1 MLMKKALLFIGT
13 VFLSAVAVPV
23 EADAFSYYLH
33 ESSEMFVAG
42 GMASGDQEQLTE
54 VQQIVIQPVQGENVV
69 NIVGAQGQVLEIV
82 SLTGRRVE
90 SIRLDSP
97 AQRVELNLP
106 KGCYILKVGKTARKV
121 TVK

>member
-1 MLMKKALLFIGT
+1 MKKALLLIGA
-13 VFLSAVAVPV
+13 VLFSFVAVPV
-23 EADAFSYYLH
+23 TADAFSYYLH
-33 ESSEMFVAG
+33 ESPEMFWGNATV
-42 GMASGDQEQLTE
+42 SGDQEQQLE
-54 VQQIVIQPVQGENVV
+54 MQQVAIQPVHGENVV
-69 NIVGAQGQVLEIV
+69 NVTGAQGMTLEIV

-90 SIRLDSP
+90 TIRIDSP

>member
-1 MLMKKALLFIGT
+1 MKKALLLIGT
-13 VFLSAVAVPV
+13 ILFSAAAAPVA
-23 EADAFSYYLH
+23 ANAFSYYLH
-33 ESSEMFVAG
+33 ESPEMSWAG
-42 GMASGDQEQLTE
+42 AMTNGEQEQQVE
-54 VQQIVIQPVQGENVV
+54 VQQTAIQPVNGENAV
-69 NIVGAQGQVLEIV
+69 NVLGAQGLSMEIV

-90 SIRLDSP
+90 TIRIDSP

>member
-1 MLMKKALLFIGT
+1 MKKALVIMGT
-13 VFLSAVAVPV
+13 VLSSVILMPFTAS
-23 EADAFSYYLH
+23 AFSYYLQ
-33 ESSEMFVAG
+33 EAPETFWG
-42 GMASGDQEQLTE
+42 SGLTNAEQEPQLE
-54 VQQIVIQPVQGENVV
+54 LQQAAILPVRGENVV
-69 NIVGAQGQVLEIV
+69 NVVGAQGQVLEIV

-90 SIRLDSP
+90 SIRIESP